1 MNNAQRT
8 SKRRSDW
15 MRAVALHGPKSRREH
30 PAAHYERAEN
40 LRRSLWGL
48 IERSGFREY
57 YEPFTGQRF
66 GARDFTWS
74 GLLST

>member
-1 MNNAQRT
+1 MDRRVVASILRLITNAPRT
-8 SKRRSDW
+8 C
-15 MRAVALHGPKSRREH
+15 G
-30 PAAHYERAEN
+30 
-40 LRRSLWGL
+40 SLWGL